1 MTVFRGDF
9 NRKDEWAECDGVR
22 YTSPA
27 GGENIFPLCR
37 LLFEAGH
44 ADGSVDM
51 YDERG
56 MHCLTI
62 NTIHGAAKKLI
73 NAENRAANP
82 QVAQAALGPMTST
95 IYNFLVAISDG
106 EWNNL
111 HGRTRGAM
119 VRNGYTGLD
128 GVFTEK
134 AVHDMA
140 AFAAEHAP
148 KAEPNTDP
156 KIVTPQQALALR
168 LIQAGKIV
176 EFRNL
181 NGKTKNCVVRYGWVK
196 LVDERPV
203 LTEIGQ
209 QVFAKEA

>member
-27 GGENIFPLCR
+27 GGGNLFPLCR

-44 ADGSVDM
+44 EDGSIDM

-56 MHCLTI
+56 MHCITI
-62 NTIHGAAKKLI
+62 SSIHGCAKKLI
-73 NAENRAANP
+73 AAENRIANP
-82 QVAQAALGPMTST
+82 VVERAALGPMTSA
-95 IYNFLVAISDG
+95 IYNFLVAISNG

-119 VRNGYTGLD
+119 VRNSYTDLD
-128 GVFTEK
+128 GVLTEK
-134 AVHDMA
+134 AIHGMA

-148 KAEPNTDP
+148 KTEPNTDP

-168 LIQAGKIV
+168 LIQAGKIA
-176 EFRNL
+176 EFHNL

-209 QVFAKEA
+209 QVFANGA